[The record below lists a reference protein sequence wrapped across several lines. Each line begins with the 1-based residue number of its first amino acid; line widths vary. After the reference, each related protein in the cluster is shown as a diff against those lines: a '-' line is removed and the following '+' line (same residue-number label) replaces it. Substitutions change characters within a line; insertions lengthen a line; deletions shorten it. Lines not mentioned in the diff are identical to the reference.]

1 MERWFVFKVRLL
13 VCRPLKPV
21 TEWLLQI
28 QNIFQLK
35 AFLEIHLRPVSHR
48 IILILISQAHKYAE
62 LEADIKQVSS
72 RATREQ
78 LRLSFVCHC

>member
-1 MERWFVFKVRLL
+1 MERWFVCKVRVL
-13 VCRPLKPV
+13 VCRPLKHL

-28 QNIFQLK
+28 QNTFQLQ
-35 AFLEIHLRPVSHR
+35 AFLEIQLPPVSHR
-48 IILILISQAHKYAE
+48 IMLLAISQAHKYAE